1 MGKHHK
7 KKEPLNLK
15 EITANGIVA
24 LIVGSLLILIDK
36 YLI

>member
-1 MGKHHK
+1 MGKHYK

-36 YLI
+36 YLL